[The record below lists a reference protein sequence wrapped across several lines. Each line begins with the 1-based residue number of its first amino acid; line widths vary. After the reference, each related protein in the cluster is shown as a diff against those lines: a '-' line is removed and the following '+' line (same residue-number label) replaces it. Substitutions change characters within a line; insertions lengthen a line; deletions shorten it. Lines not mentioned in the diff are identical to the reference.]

1 MSMTESKFIKSTGI
15 WLKREL
21 NIIKKKDNFYLQP
34 IFEAFTN
41 ALEAIDILR
50 DKHPNQIKENGEIT
64 ISISLAKNLLS
75 DQTKS
80 FDLEKI
86 EIEDSGIGFEDG
98 EFERFINLRDDRK
111 GFLNRGT
118 GRIQF
123 LHAFDKTTFE
133 SNYRKADSKE
143 DFSHRKFT
151 FSKCQAFMEQN
162 AIIRLDEE
170 KDIEVSSS
178 STKVTFE
185 TLLNDKDINHFKTI
199 SALEVKEEL
208 IRHYLAGF
216 CEKRDRLPLIK
227 IKLIVENEIKENSE
241 ILPQDIPTPDR
252 EENIEIHYSKFV
264 DNKLTKSGEYKLFN
278 LKAFIIP
285 ESDLDKNALKLVSK
299 GEIATSITLENLLPA
314 DTINGKRYLFLLS
327 GKYIDERDSDTRGN
341 IKLYNK
347 EDFKK
352 NAESSLFEE
361 EEILLEDIEEK
372 TNQTIMNFYKE
383 IEDKRKEKDESI
395 KELKEM
401 FLLSDKTIDSLRKK
415 IKIGDSD
422 DEILKKIYKAEANTI
437 AKRDADIKKQV
448 KELETLEPTEKD
460 YQEKLKKQVNDF
472 VKIVPLQNRTALTQY
487 VARRK
492 VVLDLF
498 DKILKKEIEKLK
510 NGERID
516 EDLMHNLIFQ
526 QHSDDPDNSDL
537 WLINEEFIYFDG
549 TSEYQLDKVEINGIK
564 LFKDEFGKEVAEY
577 LNSLGEKRLTK
588 RPDVL
593 LFPPEGKCII
603 IEFKAPEVNVA
614 EHLTQIDFYANL
626 IRNYTVDEYQIT
638 TFYGYLIGESIQ
650 DRDVR
655 GRVSR
660 FEHSYHLDY
669 WFRPSEPVNGF
680 DGRSNGSIY
689 TEVVKYSTLL
699 ERARLRNHIFIE
711 KIEKNNK

>member
-1 MSMTESKFIKSTGI
+1 MTESKFIKSTGI

-314 DTINGKRYLFLLS
+314 DTINGNRYLFLLS

-383 IEDKRKEKDESI
+383 IEDKRKEK
-395 KELKEM
+395 
-401 FLLSDKTIDSLRKK
+401 KK
-415 IKIGDSD
+415 IK
-422 DEILKKIYKAEANTI
+422 A
-437 AKRDADIKKQV
+437 
-448 KELETLEPTEKD
+448 
-460 YQEKLKKQVNDF
+460 
-472 VKIVPLQNRTALTQY
+472 
-487 VARRK
+487 
-492 VVLDLF
+492 
-498 DKILKKEIEKLK
+498 LK
-510 NGERID
+510 N
-516 EDLMHNLIFQ
+516 
-526 QHSDDPDNSDL
+526 
-537 WLINEEFIYFDG
+537 
-549 TSEYQLDKVEINGIK
+549 
-564 LFKDEFGKEVAEY
+564 
-577 LNSLGEKRLTK
+577 
-588 RPDVL
+588 
-593 LFPPEGKCII
+593 
-603 IEFKAPEVNVA
+603 
-614 EHLTQIDFYANL
+614 
-626 IRNYTVDEYQIT
+626 
-638 TFYGYLIGESIQ
+638 
-650 DRDVR
+650 
-655 GRVSR
+655 
-660 FEHSYHLDY
+660 
-669 WFRPSEPVNGF
+669 
-680 DGRSNGSIY
+680 
-689 TEVVKYSTLL
+689 
-699 ERARLRNHIFIE
+699 
-711 KIEKNNK
+711 